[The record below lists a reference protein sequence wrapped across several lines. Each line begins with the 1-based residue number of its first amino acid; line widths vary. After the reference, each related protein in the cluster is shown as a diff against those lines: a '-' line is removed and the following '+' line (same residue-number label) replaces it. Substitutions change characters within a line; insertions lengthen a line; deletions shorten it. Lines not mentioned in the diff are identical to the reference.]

1 MAEGLARFQAGF
13 AGALRE
19 GTHEPA
25 GLRALPRT
33 PGTAKRFDVYRNNVH
48 ASLIDALAAAFP
60 VVERLVG
67 RDFFRAAARVHLEE
81 GFPRRGTLI
90 GYGEGFPDFLERFP
104 PAQGLAYLGDVARLE
119 LLWLEAYHAAEAE
132 PVAPSSFAAHGA
144 ALTTMKPVLHPSF
157 RLFSSRFPVA
167 EIWRTN
173 REDEEV
179 RPVKSNGRRDT
190 LMLVRPG
197 ADVFIH
203 GLRPEQFVFLKA
215 LRDGASLGEAALH
228 LPAAAIR
235 DLPAMLAGFAAR
247 GVFAASDGTT
257 FNRRNGEDG

>member
-1 MAEGLARFQAGF
+1 
-13 AGALRE
+13 
-19 GTHEPA
+19 
-25 GLRALPRT
+25 
-33 PGTAKRFDVYRNNVH
+33 
-48 ASLIDALAAAFP
+48 
-60 VVERLVG
+60 
-67 RDFFRAAARVHLEE
+67 
-81 GFPRRGTLI
+81 
-90 GYGEGFPDFLERFP
+90 
-104 PAQGLAYLGDVARLE
+104 
-119 LLWLEAYHAAEAE
+119 
-132 PVAPSSFAAHGA
+132 
-144 ALTTMKPVLHPSF
+144 MKPVLHPSF

>member
-1 MAEGLARFQAGF
+1 M
-13 AGALRE
+13 
-19 GTHEPA
+19 
-25 GLRALPRT
+25 
-33 PGTAKRFDVYRNNVH
+33 
-48 ASLIDALAAAFP
+48 
-60 VVERLVG
+60 
-67 RDFFRAAARVHLEE
+67 
-81 GFPRRGTLI
+81 
-90 GYGEGFPDFLERFP
+90 
-104 PAQGLAYLGDVARLE
+104 ARLE

-179 RPVKSNGRRDT
+179 RPVQSNGRRDT

-203 GLRPEQFVFLKA
+203 ALRPEQFVFLKA

-235 DLPAMLAGFAAR
+235 DLLADAR
-247 GVFAASDGTT
+247 RVCRA
-257 FNRRNGEDG
+257 RRLCRLRRHDIQQEER